1 MNPLHRSFQRIFA
14 FNPRS
19 AGCPDQTND
28 MITLPT
34 EVLSMRSAALMQ
46 KLSSELRLPD
56 HRLHGFTRLRE
67 DLFLDTMDIE
77 LLVASLESKLEY
89 YLTEEEASQIETV
102 GDLQHFFL
110 R

>member
-1 MNPLHRSFQRIFA
+1 MTQVSTSALAQRNA
-14 FNPRS
+14 
-19 AGCPDQTND
+19 DLLQT
-28 MITLPT
+28 
-34 EVLSMRSAALMQ
+34 
-46 KLSSELRLPD
+46 LSSEFRLPG
-56 HRLHGFTRLRE
+56 HRIHPFTRLRE

-77 LLVASLESKLEY
+77 LLVAGLESRLEY